1 MALNAGDKLGPYEIV
16 APLGAGGMGEV
27 YRARDTRLHREVALK
42 VLPAAF
48 AQDPE
53 RIARF
58 EREAKLLASL
68 NHPHIGALYGLEESE
83 GRRVLVLELVAG
95 ESLAERLRR
104 GPMPLDEALPIACQI
119 ASALEAAHESGV
131 VHRDLKPGNV
141 MLRPDGTIKVLD
153 FGLAKGGAGDSKS
166 SDPQL
171 SASPTMT
178 YAATQAGVILGTAAY
193 MSPEQARGRAVD
205 RRSDIW
211 SFGCVLLELL
221 TGKPTFAGETVSD
234 TLASILN
241 SEPDWS
247 TLPAGTPNRVSD
259 LLRRCLRKDPSSRLR
274 DAGDARIA
282 LEEIIAAPDAGED
295 APASAAASAH
305 GAARA
310 SNGRI
315 VAMLGFIAIAAL
327 AFAGWSLW
335 RGAGAGN
342 DATPMRFAIPASLSV
357 TPSSSIEAFAIAPDG
372 SAVAFVGQD
381 SLGNSSVWLRKLDAL
396 VPAQVPNTENAIA
409 LFWSPDSRQVAFFA
423 DGKLK
428 TVALAGGVVR
438 TLCDAPDPRGA
449 SWGSKGTIVLAPAAT
464 GPLYSVSA
472 DGGAPT
478 VAVEMDTTKKENSL
492 RYPVFMPD
500 GEHLLFLAL
509 PRFESS
515 YFVYMTQ
522 LGSKSR
528 RAAMNVDAAP
538 AWAGTGHV
546 VTVLHDRLVAI
557 RMDPTSGKVQGKP
570 IDLGEAPLTLAHDGC
585 PAVSASNDGK
595 LVFTSGSLAN
605 TELAWLDR
613 TGHRIGTVPLP
624 VGRWETFSISPDS
637 RRLAVGK
644 RLSAS
649 ETKLWTVDLT
659 TGQGGPLCDVSPQ
672 AGIVWSPDGRMLA
685 YQKLA
690 EGMGQVFLQ
699 PANGGEEKRLI
710 PPPSLFQNLWSWSPD
725 GKLILFSQPTPGR
738 NWDVMSAPVDGS
750 SAPQSLVSTAANEN
764 GAVLSP
770 DSRWMLYVSDESG
783 RNAVYV
789 RSYPSGDERRQ
800 LGTLGLGATASTYIL
815 DWSRD
820 GREILVSSD
829 EVVTYPVTLSPALQI
844 GAPRRLFSVPSGSI
858 GIVPEPG
865 YQRFLVSQP
874 LENAAPPQLTV
885 LSGWSAA
892 LKKK

>member
-1 MALNAGDKLGPYEIV
+1 MALTAGDKLGPYEIV

-42 VLPAAF
+42 VLPTAF

-153 FGLAKGGAGDSKS
+153 FGLAKGGAGDPKS

-221 TGKPTFAGETVSD
+221 TGRPAFAGETVSD
-234 TLASILN
+234 TLASILK
-241 SEPDWS
+241 SEPDWI
-247 TLPAGTPNRVSD
+247 TLPAGTPRRVSE
-259 LLRRCLRKDPSSRLR
+259 LLRRCLRKDPASRLR

-282 LEEIIAAPDAGED
+282 LEEILASPEADDTPVNATAAPAVPGV
-295 APASAAASAH
+295 PR
-305 GAARA
+305 GALALVGA
-310 SNGRI
+310 
-315 VAMLGFIAIAAL
+315 VAVAAL
-327 AFAGWSLW
+327 AFAGWTAW
-335 RGAGAGN
+335 RSSAERS
-342 DATPMRFAIPASLSV
+342 DVTPMRFALQAPAAV
-357 TPSSSIEAFAIAPDG
+357 TPTHSIEAFAISPDG
-372 SAVAFVGQD
+372 TGVAFVGQD
-381 SLGNSSVWLRKLDAL
+381 SLGNSSIWLRKLDAL
-396 VPAQVPNTENAIA
+396 VPVQVPNTENAFG
-409 LFWSPDSRQVAFFA
+409 LFWSPDSRQIAFFT

-464 GPLYSVSA
+464 GPLYAVSA
-472 DGGAPT
+472 DGGEPT
-478 VAVEMDTTKKENSL
+478 VAVEMDTTKRENSL

-500 GEHLLFLAL
+500 GEHLLFVAL
-509 PRFESS
+509 PRLQAS
-515 YFVYMTQ
+515 YSVVMTQ

-528 RAAMNVDAAP
+528 HDVMTADAAP

-546 VTVLHDRLVAI
+546 ITTLHDRLVAI
-557 RMDPTSGKVQGKP
+557 PMDPKSGKVNGKP
-570 IDLGEAPLTLAHDGC
+570 VDLGEAPLLLAHDGC
-585 PAVSASNDGK
+585 PAVSASNDGT
-595 LVFTSGSLAN
+595 LAFTSGSLAN
-605 TELAWLDR
+605 TELVWIDR
-613 TGHRIGTVPLP
+613 SGHRIGTIPVP
-624 VGRWETFSISPDS
+624 VGRWETFAISADGK
-637 RRLAVGK
+637 RLAVGK

-649 ETKLWTVDLT
+649 ETKLWTVDLA
-659 TGQGGPLCDVSPQ
+659 TGQGGPLADIAPQ
-672 AGIVWSPDGRMLA
+672 ASIAWSPDGRMLA

-690 EGMGQVFLQ
+690 EGMGQIFLG
-699 PANGGEEKRLI
+699 PANGGEERRLV
-710 PPPSLFQNLWSWSPD
+710 PPPAMFENLWTWSPD
-725 GKLILFSQPTPGR
+725 GKLVFFSQPTPGK
-738 NWDVMSAPVDGS
+738 NWDVWSAPVDGS
-750 SAPQSLVSTAANEN
+750 SPPQRVVSTVANEN
-764 GAVLSP
+764 GAALSP
-770 DSRWMLYVSDESG
+770 DSRWMLYTSDESG
-783 RNAVYV
+783 RTAAYV

-800 LGTLGLGATASTYIL
+800 LGALGLGATTTNYFL

-820 GREILVSSD
+820 GREILVASD
-829 EVVTYPVTLSPALQI
+829 EVVSYPATLTPELRL
-844 GAPRRLFSVPSGSI
+844 GAPRRLFTMPSGSI
-858 GIVPEPG
+858 SFWPAPG
-865 YQRFLVSQP
+865 YQRFLVSRP

-885 LSGWSAA
+885 LSGWWSA